1 MKTISQTILGVLF
14 MALGLVANANNLNIT
29 NVSLTGATSTTIQV
43 QYNMFWDGSW
53 RDAENWDATWV
64 FVKYSTNSGVNWSH
78 ATLSSTGH
86 VAGTATPTPTLAP
99 SQDLLGAFVYRS
111 SVSTGTFTIT
121 GQQLKWNFT
130 ANGLNQT
137 QAAAAQIRVF
147 GIEMVYIP
155 IGHYAL
161 GDGMNNTGTASPST
175 NAFRRNITNR
185 AVYITD
191 QLSDSIQDPISGLFF
206 KVDGDNGIDLNN
218 DGVIS
223 AWPTDA
229 PAFPTGYMPF
239 YSMKYEVTQG
249 QYADFLNTLTYAQQ
263 TLRVNNSTNVAGQS
277 AYDATTTALP
287 SNRYNIFVQTIG
299 VNPSTPRVYSAT
311 RPDRV
316 CTWLNWPDGCAYAD
330 WSGLRPMTEM
340 EFEKAVRGPQPPLQ
354 AEFAGRV
361 TSVTNIT
368 AITTG
373 AENGQEVA
381 LTSTQN
387 YYSPSQQAITGG
399 DAGMGPVR
407 AGIFAKSS
415 TTRAQSM
422 ASYYGVMDM
431 SGGATETMVAFSNVA
446 GRSFTGVHGNGVLHS
461 SGAAD
466 VDFWP
471 GINGNTTVTTASAT
485 FGGSTG
491 VTGGA
496 GASWRDETNCAVVE
510 CGGRP
515 ISVRYTLTSSNV
527 TGRYSAS
534 GFRAVKS
541 NF

>member
-1 MKTISQTILGVLF
+1 MKTVSQFLICVVFL
-14 MALGLVANANNLNIT
+14 ALGLNLKANNLNIT

-64 FVKYSTNSGVNWSH
+64 FVKYSTDNGINWLH

-86 VAGTATPTPTLAP
+86 VAGNATPSPTLAP

-121 GQQLKWNFT
+121 GQQLQWNFT

-137 QAAAAQIRVF
+137 QAAAALIRVF

-155 IGHYAL
+155 LGHYAL
-161 GDGMNNTGTASPST
+161 GDGMNNTGTASPSSS
-175 NAFRRNITNR
+175 AFRRNVTNR

-191 QLSDSIQDPISGLFF
+191 QLSDSIQDPIASIFF
-206 KVDGDNGIDLNN
+206 RVDGDNGIDLNN

-223 AWPTDA
+223 TWPTDA
-229 PAFPTGYMPF
+229 PNYPTGFMPF
-239 YSMKYEVTQG
+239 YCMKYEITQG

-263 TLRVNNSTNVAGQS
+263 TLRVNNSTNIAGQNAS
-277 AYDATTTALP
+277 DGTTTALP
-287 SNRYNIFVQTIG
+287 TSRYNIFVQTIG
-299 VNPSTPRVYSAT
+299 VNPTTPRIYSAT
-311 RPDRV
+311 RPDRA
-316 CTWLNWPDGCAYAD
+316 CGWLNWMDGCAYAD

-361 TSVTNIT
+361 ITQTQLT
-368 AITTG
+368 AITAG
-373 AENGQEVA
+373 AENGQEVTTNTA
-381 LTSTQN
+381 QN
-387 YYSPSQQAITGG
+387 YSNPSAAVTGG
-399 DAGMGPVR
+399 DAGTGPVR
-407 AGIFAKSS
+407 AGIFAKSA

-422 ASYYGVMDM
+422 ATFYGVMDM
-431 SGGATETMVAFSNVA
+431 SGGLTENVVGFHNLA

-461 SGAAD
+461 TGAAD
-466 VDFWP
+466 VNFWP
-471 GINGNTTVTTASAT
+471 GINGNSNAAAANTT

-491 VTGGA
+491 VTQAAGGT
-496 GASWRDETNCAVVE
+496 WRDEIQCVQCA
-510 CGGRP
+510 CGGSP
-515 ISVRYTLTSSNV
+515 ISYRCGISGTQGATRYNV
-527 TGRYSAS
+527 N

>member
-43 QYNMFWDGSW
+43 QYNMFWNGSW
-53 RDAENWDATWV
+53 RDAENWDAVWV

-86 VAGTATPTPTLAP
+86 VDGTATPTPTLAP

-121 GQQLKWNFT
+121 GQQLQWNFT

-155 IGHYAL
+155 LGHYAL
-161 GDGMNNTGTASPST
+161 GDGMNNTGAASPST
-175 NAFRRNITNR
+175 SAFRRNVTNR

-191 QLSDSIQDPISGLFF
+191 QLSDSIQDPIASIFF
-206 KVDGDNGIDLNN
+206 RVDGDNGIDLNN

-223 AWPTDA
+223 TWPTDA
-229 PAFPTGYMPF
+229 PNFPTGYMPF
-239 YSMKYEVTQG
+239 YCMKYEITQG
-249 QYADFLNTLTYAQQ
+249 QYADFLNTLSYAQQ
-263 TLRVNNSTNVAGQS
+263 TLRVNNATNVVGQN
-277 AYDATTTALP
+277 AFDATTTALP
-287 SNRYNIFVQTIG
+287 TNRFNIFVQVAG
-299 VNPSTPRVYSAT
+299 VNSTVPRVYSAT
-311 RPDRV
+311 RPDRA
-316 CTWLNWPDGCAYAD
+316 CNYLSWPDGCAYAD
-330 WSGLRPMTEM
+330 WCGFRPMTEM
-340 EFEKAVRGPQPPLQ
+340 EFEKAARGPQPPLQ
-354 AEFAGRV
+354 LEHAGR
-361 TSVTNIT
+361 
-368 AITTG
+368 ITTFTQLTALTAG

-381 LTSTQN
+381 TNSAQN
-387 YYSPSQQAITGG
+387 FANPGSSMTGG
-399 DAGMGPVR
+399 DAGTGPVR
-407 AGIFAKSS
+407 AGIFARST

-431 SGGATETMVAFSNVA
+431 SGGMGEPAVGFFNLA
-446 GRSFTGVHGNGVLHS
+446 GRSYTALHGNGALMS
-461 SGAAD
+461 TGSAD
-466 VDFWP
+466 VSFWP
-471 GINGNTTVTTASAT
+471 GINGNASATTASTT
-485 FGGSTG
+485 FGSVG

-496 GASWRDETNCAVVE
+496 GALYKGEDCQYLV
-510 CGGRP
+510 CQP
-515 ISVRYTLTSSNV
+515 KISERGNYTSSNL
-527 TGRYSAS
+527 TSRAQYI